1 MSKRV
6 HTTASSRLK
15 QDYLRIQ
22 KDPVPY
28 VTAAPLQ
35 LTFWN
40 GMRFVFHFVFLETK
54 CV

>member
-28 VTAAPLQ
+28 VTAAPLP
-35 LTFWN
+35 TN
-40 GMRFVFHFVFLETK
+40 ILEWYEIYVSF
-54 CV
+54 CLLEN